1 MSDDDSD
8 GGASEGGGVDVPD
21 PVVGPSTLQRLEDS
35 IGLLRGELGVCVQGI
50 RYLTLHRGVGAL
62 GEDVERL
69 GHEVS
74 SLAKNLELAARELV
88 GVRAEARDTRAVAET
103 LSHDVQEHRRVT
115 PTSQSVEAIY
125 RELQL
130 MKAERGELEATVLT
144 LTSAVTGLMQSVTA
158 GVVSG
163 SPTPGVV
170 DLPALELRF
179 KAQEEAVNGRLDSI
193 RLVLGNKP

>member
-35 IGLLRGELGVCVQGI
+35 IGLLRGELGVCVQGV

-115 PTSQSVEAIY
+115 PTSQSVEACP
-125 RELQL
+125 
-130 MKAERGELEATVLT
+130 K
-144 LTSAVTGLMQSVTA
+144 
-158 GVVSG
+158 
-163 SPTPGVV
+163 
-170 DLPALELRF
+170 
-179 KAQEEAVNGRLDSI
+179 RLLAWEI
-193 RLVLGNKP
+193 EK